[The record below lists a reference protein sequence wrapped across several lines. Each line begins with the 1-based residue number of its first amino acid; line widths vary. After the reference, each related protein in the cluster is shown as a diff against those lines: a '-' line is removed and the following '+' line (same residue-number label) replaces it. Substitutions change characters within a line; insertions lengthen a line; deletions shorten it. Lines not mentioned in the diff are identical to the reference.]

1 MRRTLTRKLRGFT
14 LIELVMVIVIIGILA
29 AMAAPR
35 LSVTDS
41 SVHAQA
47 AQIARDIRHVQMLAM
62 TQGRTLTF
70 ESLGSG
76 YQCGVDDIPPPS
88 VVVVIDDPAVSQA
101 NQQDCSVAL
110 SNNVTLSAG
119 RISFDS
125 LGRPVDVNR
134 ALITAQALFTVSGG
148 AQSAQLRIS
157 PVSGF
162 VTVTP

>member
-62 TQGRTLTF
+62 AQGRTLTF
-70 ESLGSG
+70 ESLSSG